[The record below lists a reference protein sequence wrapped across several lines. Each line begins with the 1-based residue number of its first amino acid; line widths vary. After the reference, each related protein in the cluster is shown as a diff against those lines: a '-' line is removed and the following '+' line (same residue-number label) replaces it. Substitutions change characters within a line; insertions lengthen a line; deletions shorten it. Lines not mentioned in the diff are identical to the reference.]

1 LAKRKS
7 PDLPTRKQILDFI
20 AASDQPAGKRE
31 IAKAFG
37 IRGDAKIQLKRLLND
52 MADEGLIETSRGRA
66 FNQVGG
72 IPRVT
77 VLKIVD
83 VDDSGHVFGQPEHW
97 EADTAPPKL
106 RIIEKERRGA
116 LGIGD
121 RVLART
127 EERGDKFVAHPLKKL
142 AKSQEL
148 VLGVLRQEGARF
160 WLTPVEKKERRE
172 LPVSDVADGEAG
184 DLVLCEVS
192 GQRGRVSARVDA
204 VLGDPFAPKSFSLIA
219 IHKYELPH
227 AFSDAVL
234 DEAKRVAKQPLG
246 EREDLTHLPIVAIDP
261 ADARDHDDAIWAA
274 RDEDPA
280 NAGGWTAIVA
290 IADVSFYVRPDSAL
304 DKSARARGNSV
315 YFPDRVVPM
324 LPEELSAD
332 ICSLK
337 EGEDR
342 AALACHLT
350 IAKDG
355 TLKSW
360 RFTRAKIRVIAN
372 LAYEDAQAAIDAS
385 EEERVEVESPVCWMP
400 EVEGRVPKEL
410 VETALK
416 PLWGCWRALL
426 AARNRREPLE
436 LDLPER
442 QVMLDEKGRIESVA
456 PRERLDA
463 HRLVEDFMIAANVAA
478 ARALE
483 AKKSPVMYRVHE
495 PPSREKLEALKDYLA
510 TFGIEFTLGQV
521 IKPATF
527 NRIIERVGEAD
538 SRPEI
543 MEQLLRTQ
551 MQARYGPDRLGHFGL
566 ALATYAHFTS
576 PIRRYADLLV
586 HRALVSAYKLG
597 DGGLPPG
604 DAEEFEEVGE
614 LISRLERRAMEAER
628 ETVDRYVAA
637 YLADQVG
644 QVVMCRITG
653 VQPFGFFA
661 TVADFGGDGLVPVS
675 TIGDE
680 YFRYDEKAQQL
691 VGEETGTTYRQGQKL
706 KLRIAQSNPVSG
718 SLRFELPDRQSG
730 SGAPPPERR
739 DRVRS
744 SGRRGRPP
752 NIRHQARRR

>member
-1 LAKRKS
+1 MARKRS
-7 PDLPTRKQILDFI
+7 PADLPSRQQILDFI
-20 AASDQPAGKRE
+20 ATSGQPAGKRE
-31 IAKAFG
+31 IARAFG
-37 IRGDAKIQLKRLLND
+37 VRGESKIALKRLLND
-52 MADEGLIETSRGRA
+52 MADEGLIETGRGRA
-66 FNQVGG
+66 FNKAGG
-72 IPRVT
+72 VPRVT
-77 VLKIVD
+77 VLKIVEA
-83 VDDSGHVFGQPEHW
+83 DDSGHIFGQPEQW
-97 EADTAPPKL
+97 EADTPAPKL

-127 EERGDKFVAHPLKKL
+127 EERGERFVAHPLKKL
-142 AKSQEL
+142 ERKAAL
-148 VLGVLRQEGARF
+148 VLGVLRQEGTRF

-192 GQRGRVSARVDA
+192 GRGPRVTARVDA
-204 VLGDPFAPKSFSLIA
+204 VLGDPFAPRSFSLIA

-227 AFSDAVL
+227 EFSGAAI
-234 DEAKRVAKQPLG
+234 DEAKRVATLPLG

-274 RDEDPA
+274 RDEDED
-280 NAGGWTAIVA
+280 NKGGWKAIVA
-290 IADVSFYVRPDSAL
+290 IADVSFYVRPETAL
-304 DKSARARGNSV
+304 DKAARSRGNSV

-337 EGEDR
+337 EGKDR

-350 IAKDG
+350 VASDG
-355 TLKSW
+355 TLKRW
-360 RFTRAKIRVIAN
+360 RFTRARIRVAAN
-372 LAYEDAQAAIDAS
+372 LAYEDAQAAIDAA
-385 EEERVEVESPVCWMP
+385 EEERIEVSSPVCAMP
-400 EVEGRVPKEL
+400 EVEGSVPNEL

-416 PLWGCWRALL
+416 PLWGCWRTLF
-426 AARNRREPLE
+426 AARHKREPLE

-442 QVMLDEKGRIESVA
+442 QVVLDEKGRIESVA

-495 PPSREKLEALKDYLA
+495 PPSREKLEALKDYLE

-521 IKPATF
+521 IKPSTF
-527 NRIIERVGEAD
+527 NRIIERVGASD
-538 SRPEI
+538 FRPEI

-551 MQARYGPDRLGHFGL
+551 MQARYAPDRLGHFGL
-566 ALATYAHFTS
+566 ALGTYAHFTS

-586 HRALVSAYKLG
+586 HRALVTAFKLG
-597 DGGLPPG
+597 EGGLSPA
-604 DAEEFEEVGE
+604 DAEHFERIGE
-614 LISRLERRAMEAER
+614 QISGLERRAMEAER

-637 YLADQVG
+637 YLSDQRG

-661 TVADFGGDGLVPVS
+661 TVMDFGGDGLFQS
-675 TIGDE
+675 RRSAMNIC
-680 YFRYDEKAQQL
+680 A
-691 VGEETGTTYRQGQKL
+691 TTRKRSNWSV
-706 KLRIAQSNPVSG
+706 KIAASPIALAKS
-718 SLRFELPDRQSG
+718 
-730 SGAPPPERR
+730 
-739 DRVRS
+739 
-744 SGRRGRPP
+744 
-752 NIRHQARRR
+752 